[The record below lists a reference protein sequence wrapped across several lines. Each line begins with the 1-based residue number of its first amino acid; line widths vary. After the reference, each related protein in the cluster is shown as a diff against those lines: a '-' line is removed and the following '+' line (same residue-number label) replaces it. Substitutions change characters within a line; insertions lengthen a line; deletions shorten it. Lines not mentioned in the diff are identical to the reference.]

1 MDYALAKALKDAGFV
16 QEGRGSY
23 VLPSEEHQELR
34 CYVPILEELIDACG
48 PDFAMLVHE
57 QNIRMWSARGKD
69 RPDDFFG
76 PTPAAAV
83 ARLWLARHRNTPHMS
98 QHLPVSPD

>member
-1 MDYALAKALKDAGFV
+1 MDYVLAKALMDAGFV

-57 QNIRMWSARGKD
+57 QNIGIWSARAKY

-83 ARLWLARHRNTPHMS
+83 ARLWLARHRNTPH
-98 QHLPVSPD
+98 D